1 MNRKALVLISAMAA
15 FGGFGGA
22 VNAAPSTGGLSQP
35 AAAQTQAVAG
45 KPAPAFSLQDS
56 KGKKHALSDY
66 KGKLVV
72 LEWVNYGCPFV
83 KKHYESQNM
92 QKLQKN
98 YTGKGVIW
106 LSINSSATG
115 KQGSMT
121 PDEVNKALKEKG
133 AAPTAYLLDVDGT
146 VGRAYGAKTTPH
158 MFVIDQKGVLVYSGA
173 IDDKVSTEISDV
185 SGAKNYVAAA
195 LDEALA
201 GKPISVASTKSY
213 GCSVKY

>member
-1 MNRKALVLISAMAA
+1 MNRKALVLISAMAVA
-15 FGGFGGA
+15 GALGGA
-22 VNAAPSTGGLSQP
+22 VNAAPSTAGQSQS

-45 KPAPAFSLQDS
+45 KPAPDFSLQDS

-83 KKHYESQNM
+83 KKHYESRNM
-92 QKLQKN
+92 QRLQKN

-106 LSINSSATG
+106 LSVNSSANG

-133 AAPTAYLLDVDGT
+133 AAPTAYLFDADGT

-158 MFVIDQKGVLVYSGA
+158 MFVIDQEGVLVYSGA

-185 SGAKNYVAAA
+185 AGAKNYVAAA